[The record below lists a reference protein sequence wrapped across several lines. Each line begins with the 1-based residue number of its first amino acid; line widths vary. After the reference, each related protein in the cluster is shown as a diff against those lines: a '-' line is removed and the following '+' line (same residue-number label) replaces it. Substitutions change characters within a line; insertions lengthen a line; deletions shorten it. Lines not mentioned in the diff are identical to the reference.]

1 MTEPDEPST
10 VELLRRHAA
19 GDGGALG
26 ELLRREMPWLRA
38 YVSRRLGA
46 ALRQKDETMDQVQD
60 AIVDFLRGAP
70 RFTVENGDQLRALL
84 ARVVENNLRD
94 RDDWF
99 RARRRAQDAEQPLP
113 SDSVLRLAP
122 GAGELTTPSQAAS
135 ETEWKGW
142 VRLAMELVDPE
153 DRRLLV
159 LREWDD
165 LSFVEIGERY
175 GMTANA
181 VRMKWTRAVARLA
194 DQIAALRRGRVE

>member
-1 MTEPDEPST
+1 M
-10 VELLRRHAA
+10 ELLDRHAA
-19 GDGGALG
+19 GDREALG
-26 ELLRREMPWLRA
+26 ELLRREMPWLRT

-70 RFTVENGDQLRALL
+70 RFTVATSDQLRALL

-99 RARRRAQDAEQPLP
+99 RARRRAQDAEQPFP
-113 SDSVLRLAP
+113 SESVLHLAP
-122 GAGELTTPSQAAS
+122 GAHEPATPSQAAAN
-135 ETEWKGW
+135 TEWRGW
-142 VRLAMELVDPE
+142 VRLAMELMDPE
-153 DRRLLV
+153 ERRILV

-175 GMTANA
+175 GLSANA
-181 VRMKWTRAVARLA
+181 ARMKWTRAVARLA
-194 DQIAALRRGRVE
+194 DRIATLRQGRVE